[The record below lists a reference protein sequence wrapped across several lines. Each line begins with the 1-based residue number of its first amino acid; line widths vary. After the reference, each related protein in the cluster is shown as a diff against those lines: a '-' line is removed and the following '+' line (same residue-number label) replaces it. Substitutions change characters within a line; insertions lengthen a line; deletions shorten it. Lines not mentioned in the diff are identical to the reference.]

1 MDSKDLVKAI
11 FGKDDSPVKLTDD
24 KSISFIASSFVF
36 TEERNNVEIVTEKGE
51 RIPVTISNSLDSLDT
66 QVYFQLLSTL
76 TGKTLSFENGVLVSM
91 ESGAKPKTE
100 KVVKE
105 KATTRSCETPMLLN
119 R

>member
-24 KSISFIASSFVF
+24 KSISFIAWSFVL
-36 TEERNNVEIVTEKGE
+36 TEERNNVEIITEEGE
-51 RIPVTISNSLDSLDT
+51 LIPVTISDSLDT
-66 QVYFQLLSTL
+66 QAYFQLLSTL

-91 ESGAKPKTE
+91 EFGAKPKTK

-105 KATTRSCETPMLLN
+105 NATTRSCETPMLLN

>member
-24 KSISFIASSFVF
+24 KSISFIATSFAF
-36 TEERNNVEIVTEKGE
+36 TEERNNVKIVTEKGE
-51 RIPVTISNSLDSLDT
+51 QIPVTISDSLDI

-91 ESGAKPKTE
+91 DSGAKPKTE
-100 KVVKE
+100 KIVKE

>member
-36 TEERNNVEIVTEKGE
+36 TKERNNVEIVTEKGE
-51 RIPVTISNSLDSLDT
+51 QIPVTISDSLDT

-100 KVVKE
+100 NVVKE
-105 KATTRSCETPMLLN
+105 EATTCSCETPMLLN

>member
-36 TEERNNVEIVTEKGE
+36 TKERNNVEIVTEKGE
-51 RIPVTISNSLDSLDT
+51 QIPVTISDSLDT

-76 TGKTLSFENGVLVSM
+76 TGKTLSFENGVLVSI

-100 KVVKE
+100 KVIKE

>member
-11 FGKDDSPVKLTDD
+11 FGKDNSPVKLTDD

-51 RIPVTISNSLDSLDT
+51 RIPVTISDSLDI

-91 ESGAKPKTE
+91 ESDAKPKTE

-105 KATTRSCETPMLLN
+105 KATTHSCETPMLLN

>member
-11 FGKDDSPVKLTDD
+11 FEKANSPMKLTDD
-24 KSISFIASSFVF
+24 KSVSFVATSFMF

-51 RIPVTISNSLDSLDT
+51 QFPVTISDSLDT

-76 TGKTLSFENGVLVSM
+76 TGKTLSFENGVLVSI

-100 KVVKE
+100 KVIKE

>member
-11 FGKDDSPVKLTDD
+11 FGKDASPVKLTDD
-24 KSISFIASSFVF
+24 KSISFIAASFVF
-36 TEERNNVEIVTEKGE
+36 TEERNNVKIVTEKGE
-51 RIPVTISNSLDSLDT
+51 QIPVTISDSLDI

-100 KVVKE
+100 KVIKE

>member
-1 MDSKDLVKAI
+1 MDSNDLVKAI

-36 TEERNNVEIVTEKGE
+36 TEERNNVKIVTEKGE
-51 RIPVTISNSLDSLDT
+51 QIPVTISDSLDT

-91 ESGAKPKTE
+91 KSDVKPKTE

-105 KATTRSCETPMLLN
+105 KAMTRSCETPMLLN

>member
-24 KSISFIASSFVF
+24 KSISFIAASFVF
-36 TEERNNVEIVTEKGE
+36 TEERNNVKIVTEKGE
-51 RIPVTISNSLDSLDT
+51 QIPVTISDSLDT

-91 ESGAKPKTE
+91 ESDAKPKTE
-100 KVVKE
+100 MVVKK

>member
-1 MDSKDLVKAI
+1 MDSKDLAKAI

-24 KSISFIASSFVF
+24 KSISFTATSFAF
-36 TEERNNVEIVTEKGE
+36 TEERSNVKILTDKGE
-51 RIPVTISNSLDSLDT
+51 QIPVTISDSLESQD
-66 QVYFQLLSTL
+66 YFKLLSTL
-76 TGKTLSFENGVLVSM
+76 TGKTLSFENGSLVSV
-91 ESGAKPKTE
+91 EPAEKPKTE

>member
-1 MDSKDLVKAI
+1 MDSKDLINAV
-11 FGKDDSPVKLTDD
+11 FDKDNSPMKLTDD

-36 TEERNNVEIVTEKGE
+36 TEERNNVKIVTEKGE
-51 RIPVTISNSLDSLDT
+51 QIPVTISDSLDI

-100 KVVKE
+100 KVIKE

>member
-36 TEERNNVEIVTEKGE
+36 TEERNNVKIVTEKGE
-51 RIPVTISNSLDSLDT
+51 QIPVTISDSLDN
-66 QVYFQLLSTL
+66 QVYFKLLSTL

-91 ESGAKPKTE
+91 ESDAKPKTE

>member
-1 MDSKDLVKAI
+1 MDSNDLINAVFDKDN
-11 FGKDDSPVKLTDD
+11 SPMKLTDD

-36 TEERNNVEIVTEKGE
+36 TEERNKVKIVTEKGE
-51 RIPVTISNSLDSLDT
+51 QIPVTISDSLDT

>member
-24 KSISFIASSFVF
+24 KSISFVAASFVF

-51 RIPVTISNSLDSLDT
+51 RIPVTISDSLDT

>member
-24 KSISFIASSFVF
+24 KSISFIAASFVF
-36 TEERNNVEIVTEKGE
+36 TKERNNVKIVTEKGVQ
-51 RIPVTISNSLDSLDT
+51 IPVTISDSLDT

-105 KATTRSCETPMLLN
+105 KATTRSCETSMLLN

>member
-24 KSISFIASSFVF
+24 KSISFIAASFVF
-36 TEERNNVEIVTEKGE
+36 TEERNNVKIVTEKGE
-51 RIPVTISNSLDSLDT
+51 LITVTISDSLDT

>member
-1 MDSKDLVKAI
+1 MDLKDLVNAV
-11 FGKDDSPVKLTDD
+11 FDKDNSPIKLTDD
-24 KSISFIASSFVF
+24 KSISFIAASFVF
-36 TEERNNVEIVTEKGE
+36 TEERNNVKIVTEKGE
-51 RIPVTISNSLDSLDT
+51 QIPVTISDSLDT

-105 KATTRSCETPMLLN
+105 KAKTRSCETPMLLN

>member
-24 KSISFIASSFVF
+24 KSISFIAASFVF
-36 TEERNNVEIVTEKGE
+36 TEERNNVKIVTEKGE
-51 RIPVTISNSLDSLDT
+51 QIPVTISGSLDT

-91 ESGAKPKTE
+91 ESDAKPETE

>member
-36 TEERNNVEIVTEKGE
+36 TEERNNVKIVTEKGE
-51 RIPVTISNSLDSLDT
+51 QIPVTISDSLDT

-100 KVVKE
+100 KVDKE

>member
-1 MDSKDLVKAI
+1 MDSKDLINAV
-11 FGKDDSPVKLTDD
+11 FDKDNSPMKLTDD

-36 TEERNNVEIVTEKGE
+36 TEERNNVKIVTEKGE
-51 RIPVTISNSLDSLDT
+51 QIPVTISDSLDT

>member
-51 RIPVTISNSLDSLDT
+51 RIPVTISGSLDT
-66 QVYFQLLSTL
+66 QAYFQLLSTL

-105 KATTRSCETPMLLN
+105 KAATRSCETPMLLN

>member
-11 FGKDDSPVKLTDD
+11 FEETNSPMKLTDD

-36 TEERNNVEIVTEKGE
+36 TEERNNVKIVTEKGE
-51 RIPVTISNSLDSLDT
+51 QIPVTISDSLDT

-76 TGKTLSFENGVLVSM
+76 TGKTLSFENGSLVSV
-91 ESGAKPKTE
+91 EPAEKPKTE

-105 KATTRSCETPMLLN
+105 KATTRSCEAPMLLN

>member
-1 MDSKDLVKAI
+1 MDSNDLVKAI
-11 FGKDDSPVKLTDD
+11 FEKANSPMKLTDD
-24 KSISFIASSFVF
+24 KSVSFVATSFMF
-36 TEERNNVEIVTEKGE
+36 TEERNNVKIVTEKGE
-51 RIPVTISNSLDSLDT
+51 QIPVTISDSLDT

>member
-36 TEERNNVEIVTEKGE
+36 TEERNNVKIVTEKGE
-51 RIPVTISNSLDSLDT
+51 QIPVTISDSLDN
-66 QVYFQLLSTL
+66 QVYFKLLSTL
-76 TGKTLSFENGVLVSM
+76 TDKTLSFENGVLVSM

>member
-1 MDSKDLVKAI
+1 MDSKDLAKAI

-51 RIPVTISNSLDSLDT
+51 RIPVTISGSLDT
-66 QVYFQLLSTL
+66 QVYFKLLSTL
-76 TGKTLSFENGVLVSM
+76 TGKTLSFENGSLVSV
-91 ESGAKPKTE
+91 EPAEKPKTE

-105 KATTRSCETPMLLN
+105 EATTRSCETPMLLN

>member
-24 KSISFIASSFVF
+24 KSISFIAASFVF

-51 RIPVTISNSLDSLDT
+51 QIPVTISDNLDT
-66 QVYFQLLSTL
+66 QAYFQLLSTL

-105 KATTRSCETPMLLN
+105 KATTRSCETSMLLN